1 MCESEEER
9 KGKGR
14 QLKEK
19 IRMINTEKERE
30 GGQAGREGGKGKKG
44 GSRR

>member
-1 MCESEEER
+1 MSCDSEEMKMFESEEER

-19 IRMINTEKERE
+19 IRMINIEKERE
-30 GGQAGREGGKGKKG
+30 DRGR
-44 GSRR
+44 